1 MLKYNKIK
9 TDFGYTI
16 NIYDSNKIL
25 TITFGGNLDLYWY
38 LSSKEKRKQ
47 IHLKL
52 QKKITSFISLFDIL
66 YNDIVNCNLFK
77 VYNEELSFVNSI
89 KELQK
94 IYNRKKELN
103 IIFSEYEEYKRLYNG
118 EYICWYSDDDSI
130 EDANYVKIIKDDYKY
145 ILEFFSNFKSN
156 TLWLSNTIR
165 FRNSGSRYMPFN
177 MIFMEMYNSLCT
189 SDYDENQIH
198 IEEYLYKKK
207 KRQLITIFL
216 NT

>member
-38 LSSKEKRKQ
+38 LSSKEKKEVD
-47 IHLKL
+47 IFE
-52 QKKITSFISLFDIL
+52 ITKENYFLYSLFDIL

-77 VYNEELSFVNSI
+77 VYDEELSFVNSI

-130 EDANYVKIIKDDYKY
+130 EDANYVKIIKDDDKY

-156 TLWLSNTIR
+156 TLLLSNTIR

-177 MIFMEMYNSLCT
+177 MIFMDMYNSLCT

-207 KRQLITIFL
+207 KR
-216 NT
+216 

>member
-25 TITFGGNLDLYWY
+25 TITFGGNLYWY
-38 LSSKEKRKQ
+38 LSSKEKKEVDTFE
-47 IHLKL
+47 
-52 QKKITSFISLFDIL
+52 ITKENYFLYSLFDIL

-177 MIFMEMYNSLCT
+177 MIFMDMYNSLCT

-207 KRQLITIFL
+207 KR
-216 NT
+216 

>member
-38 LSSKEKRKQ
+38 LSSKEKKEVDTFE
-47 IHLKL
+47 
-52 QKKITSFISLFDIL
+52 ITKENYFLYSLFDIL

-77 VYNEELSFVNSI
+77 VYDEELSFVNSI

-94 IYNRKKELN
+94 IHNRKKELN
-103 IIFSEYEEYKRLYNG
+103 KIFSEYEEYKRLYNG

-130 EDANYVKIIKDDYKY
+130 KDANYVKIIKDDDKY
-145 ILEFFSNFKSN
+145 ILEFF
-156 TLWLSNTIR
+156 LIL
-165 FRNSGSRYMPFN
+165 
-177 MIFMEMYNSLCT
+177 
-189 SDYDENQIH
+189 NQI
-198 IEEYLYKKK
+198 LYG
-207 KRQLITIFL
+207 
-216 NT
+216 

>member
-38 LSSKEKRKQ
+38 LSSKEKKEVD
-47 IHLKL
+47 IFE
-52 QKKITSFISLFDIL
+52 ITKENYFLYSLFDIL
-66 YNDIVNCNLFK
+66 YNDIVNCNSFK
-77 VYNEELSFVNSI
+77 VYDEELSFVNSI

-207 KRQLITIFL
+207 KR
-216 NT
+216 

>member
-38 LSSKEKRKQ
+38 LSSKEKKEVDTFE
-47 IHLKL
+47 
-52 QKKITSFISLFDIL
+52 ITKENYFLYSLFDIL

-77 VYNEELSFVNSI
+77 VYDEELSFVNSI

-103 IIFSEYEEYKRLYNG
+103 KIFSEYEEYKRLYNG

-145 ILEFFSNFKSN
+145 IIEFFSNFKSN
-156 TLWLSNTIR
+156 TIWLSNTIR

-207 KRQLITIFL
+207 KR
-216 NT
+216 

>member
-38 LSSKEKRKQ
+38 LSSKEKKEVD
-47 IHLKL
+47 IFE
-52 QKKITSFISLFDIL
+52 ITKENYFLYSLFDIL
-66 YNDIVNCNLFK
+66 YNDIVNCNSFK
-77 VYNEELSFVNSI
+77 VYDEELSFVNSI

-130 EDANYVKIIKDDYKY
+130 EDANYVKIIKDDDKY

-207 KRQLITIFL
+207 KR
-216 NT
+216 

>member
-1 MLKYNKIK
+1 MLKYNQIK

-38 LSSKEKRKQ
+38 SSSKEKKEVDTFE
-47 IHLKL
+47 
-52 QKKITSFISLFDIL
+52 ITKENYFLYSLFDIL

-77 VYNEELSFVNSI
+77 VYDEELSFVNSI

-207 KRQLITIFL
+207 KR
-216 NT
+216 

>member
-38 LSSKEKRKQ
+38 LSSKEKKEVDTFE
-47 IHLKL
+47 
-52 QKKITSFISLFDIL
+52 ITKENYFLYSLFDIL
-66 YNDIVNCNLFK
+66 YNDIVNCNSFK
-77 VYNEELSFVNSI
+77 VYDEELSFVNSI

-130 EDANYVKIIKDDYKY
+130 EDANYVKIIKDDDKY

-189 SDYDENQIH
+189 SDYDEIKY
-198 IEEYLYKKK
+198 I
-207 KRQLITIFL
+207 
-216 NT
+216 

>member
-25 TITFGGNLDLYWY
+25 TITFLGNLDLYWY
-38 LSSKEKRKQ
+38 LSSKEKKEVDTFE
-47 IHLKL
+47 
-52 QKKITSFISLFDIL
+52 ITKENYFLYSLFDIL

-77 VYNEELSFVNSI
+77 VYDEELSFVNSI

-207 KRQLITIFL
+207 KR
-216 NT
+216 

>member
-38 LSSKEKRKQ
+38 LSSKEKKEVDTFE
-47 IHLKL
+47 
-52 QKKITSFISLFDIL
+52 ITKENYFLYSLFDIL

-77 VYNEELSFVNSI
+77 LYDEELSFVNSI

-130 EDANYVKIIKDDYKY
+130 EDANYVKIIKDDDKY

-207 KRQLITIFL
+207 KR
-216 NT
+216 

>member
-38 LSSKEKRKQ
+38 LSSKEKKEVD
-47 IHLKL
+47 IFE
-52 QKKITSFISLFDIL
+52 ITKENYFLYSLFDIL

-77 VYNEELSFVNSI
+77 VYDEELSFVNSI

-130 EDANYVKIIKDDYKY
+130 EDANYVKIIKDDDKY

-207 KRQLITIFL
+207 KR
-216 NT
+216 

>member
-38 LSSKEKRKQ
+38 LSSKEKKEVDTFE
-47 IHLKL
+47 
-52 QKKITSFISLFDIL
+52 ITKENYFLYSLFDIL

-77 VYNEELSFVNSI
+77 VYDEELSFVNSI

-130 EDANYVKIIKDDYKY
+130 EDANYVKIIKDDDKY
-145 ILEFFSNFKSN
+145 ILEFFSSFKSN

-189 SDYDENQIH
+189 SDYDEIKY
-198 IEEYLYKKK
+198 I
-207 KRQLITIFL
+207 
-216 NT
+216 

>member
-1 MLKYNKIK
+1 MLIWNKRK
-9 TDFGYTI
+9 TNFGYTI
-16 NIYDSNKIL
+16 NIFDDNKIL

-38 LSSKEKRKQ
+38 LSSKEKKEVDTFE
-47 IHLKL
+47 
-52 QKKITSFISLFDIL
+52 ITKENYFLYSLFDIL
-66 YNDIVNCNLFK
+66 YNDIVNCNSFK
-77 VYNEELSFVNSI
+77 VYDEELSFVNSI

-103 IIFSEYEEYKRLYNG
+103 KIFSEYEEYKRLYNG

-207 KRQLITIFL
+207 KR
-216 NT
+216 

>member
-1 MLKYNKIK
+1 MLKYNQIK

-38 LSSKEKRKQ
+38 LSSKEKKEVDTFE
-47 IHLKL
+47 
-52 QKKITSFISLFDIL
+52 ITKENYFLYSLFDIL

-77 VYNEELSFVNSI
+77 VYDEELSFVNSI

-145 ILEFFSNFKSN
+145 IIEFFSNFKSN
-156 TLWLSNTIR
+156 TIWLSNTIR
-165 FRNSGSRYMPFN
+165 FRNSGTKYPPFN
-177 MIFMEMYNSLCT
+177 ILFMNMYNSLC
-189 SDYDENQIH
+189 SSEYDENQIH
-198 IEEYLYKKK
+198 IEEYLYRKK
-207 KRQLITIFL
+207 KR
-216 NT
+216 

>member
-1 MLKYNKIK
+1 MLTWNKRK
-9 TDFGYTI
+9 TEFGYTI
-16 NIYDSNKIL
+16 DIYNSNKIL

-38 LSSKEKRKQ
+38 LKSEEKREVDTFE
-47 IHLKL
+47 
-52 QKKITSFISLFDIL
+52 ITKENYFLYFLFDIL

-77 VYNEELSFVNSI
+77 VYDEELSFVNSI
-89 KELQK
+89 MELQK

-103 IIFSEYEEYKRLYNG
+103 KIFSEYEEYKRLYNG

-130 EDANYVKIIKDDYKY
+130 EDANYVKIIKDDDKY

-207 KRQLITIFL
+207 DS
-216 NT
+216 

>member
-38 LSSKEKRKQ
+38 LSSKEKKEVDTFE
-47 IHLKL
+47 
-52 QKKITSFISLFDIL
+52 ITKENYFLYSLFDIL
-66 YNDIVNCNLFK
+66 YNDIVNCNSFK
-77 VYNEELSFVNSI
+77 VYDEELSFVNSI

-130 EDANYVKIIKDDYKY
+130 EDANYVKIIKDDDKY

-207 KRQLITIFL
+207 KR
-216 NT
+216 

>member
-38 LSSKEKRKQ
+38 LSSKEKKEVDTFE
-47 IHLKL
+47 
-52 QKKITSFISLFDIL
+52 ITKENYFLYSLFDIL

-77 VYNEELSFVNSI
+77 VYDEELSFVNSI

-130 EDANYVKIIKDDYKY
+130 EDANYVKIIKDDDKY

-207 KRQLITIFL
+207 KR
-216 NT
+216 

>member
-38 LSSKEKRKQ
+38 LKGKEEKEVDTFE
-47 IHLKL
+47 
-52 QKKITSFISLFDIL
+52 ITKENYFLYSLFDIL

-77 VYNEELSFVNSI
+77 VYDEELSFVNSI
-89 KELQK
+89 MELQK

-103 IIFSEYEEYKRLYNG
+103 KIFSEYEEYKRLYNG

-207 KRQLITIFL
+207 KR
-216 NT
+216 

>member
-38 LSSKEKRKQ
+38 LSSKEKKEVD
-47 IHLKL
+47 IFE
-52 QKKITSFISLFDIL
+52 ITKENYFLYSLFDIL
-66 YNDIVNCNLFK
+66 HNDIVNCNLFK
-77 VYNEELSFVNSI
+77 VYDEELSFVNSI

-130 EDANYVKIIKDDYKY
+130 EDANYVKIIKDDDKY

-207 KRQLITIFL
+207 R
-216 NT
+216 

>member
-1 MLKYNKIK
+1 MLKYNQIK

-38 LSSKEKRKQ
+38 SSSKEKKEVDTFE
-47 IHLKL
+47 
-52 QKKITSFISLFDIL
+52 ITKENYFLYSLFDIL

-77 VYNEELSFVNSI
+77 VYDEELSFVNSI

-103 IIFSEYEEYKRLYNG
+103 KIFSEYEEYKRLYNG

-130 EDANYVKIIKDDYKY
+130 EDANYVKIIKDDDKY

-207 KRQLITIFL
+207 KR
-216 NT
+216 

>member
-1 MLKYNKIK
+1 MLTWNKRK
-9 TDFGYTI
+9 TEFGYTI
-16 NIYDSNKIL
+16 DIYNSNKIL

-38 LSSKEKRKQ
+38 LKSEEKREVDTFE
-47 IHLKL
+47 
-52 QKKITSFISLFDIL
+52 ITKENYFLYFLFDIL
-66 YNDIVNCNLFK
+66 YNDIVNCNIFNVSSIEK
-77 VYNEELSFVNSI
+77 IFVYSLKELENLYKSKEELN
-89 KELQK
+89 
-94 IYNRKKELN
+94 KKLL
-103 IIFSEYEEYKRLYNG
+103 SSEEYKKLYNG

-130 EDANYVKIIKDDYKY
+130 EDANYVKIIKDDDKY

-207 KRQLITIFL
+207 KR
-216 NT
+216 